1 VNGARPRPA
10 PHTTTRLA
18 TDPPRA
24 TPGEKPGGKPG
35 EQRAVAGRPA
45 SPRQLVIAAVTPLVL
60 IMLWAAF
67 LVVTQATP
75 AGARIGSPAPS
86 FALADLDGNPL
97 RLADLRGR
105 PVIVNFWASWCAPCV
120 EEFPL
125 LRAALAAHAGDRLA
139 IVGIVYRD
147 RSEAARAFMARMGA
161 TWPAVMD
168 PAETVA
174 AEYGIFN
181 PPQSFFI
188 GRDGVIAGRQIGQLS
203 AADLDRQ
210 LGLILGKE

>member
-1 VNGARPRPA
+1 
-10 PHTTTRLA
+10 
-18 TDPPRA
+18 
-24 TPGEKPGGKPG
+24 
-35 EQRAVAGRPA
+35 VA
-45 SPRQLVIAAVTPLVL
+45 PLVL
-60 IMLWAAF
+60 IALWAAF
-67 LVVTQATP
+67 LVFTEGTP
-75 AGARIGSPAPS
+75 AVARIGTTAPS

-125 LRAALAAHAGDRLA
+125 LRAALAAHAGDGLA

-147 RSEAARAFMARMGA
+147 RSEAAREFMTRMGA
-161 TWPAVMD
+161 KWPAAMD

-174 AEYGIFN
+174 GQFGIFN
-181 PPQSFFI
+181 PPESFFI

-210 LGLILGKE
+210 LLLILDKE